1 MWVWGRRGVFKGQ
14 TRKDGGLIM
23 VKNGREVSGKL
34 GRRYSAFSLKQLA
47 KLGLY
52 GSRGY
57 IEVTKAEP
65 RGEVDESETALILQQ
80 QKTFAE

>member
-1 MWVWGRRGVFKGQ
+1 MLETRSDTERRRVNHG
-14 TRKDGGLIM
+14 
-23 VKNGREVSGKL
+23 KNGREVSGKL

-57 IEVTKAEP
+57 IEVTKAKP
-65 RGEVDESETALILQQ
+65 RGEVNESETALILQQ